1 MKRELT
7 RREAEF
13 LDGILGDMSAERWLE
28 QLQEF
33 VMDAT
38 LLTIKTDVQD
48 STPSSGTS
56 GSSAADIKRH
66 KKTKPRQVFPPGFCL

>member
-7 RREAEF
+7 PQEGVF
-13 LDGILGDMSAERWLE
+13 LDGILREMSAECWLE

-33 VMDAT
+33 VLDAT

-48 STPSSGTS
+48 SAISSERTVTLLAS
-56 GSSAADIKRH
+56 MHALIWH
-66 KKTKPRQVFPPGFCL
+66 FRQLCGGYKEA

>member
-48 STPSSGTS
+48 STISSERTVTLLTS
-56 GSSAADIKRH
+56 MHALIWH
-66 KKTKPRQVFPPGFCL
+66 FRQLCGGYKEA